1 MSLEKLLGIIA
12 RGEGEEVE
20 FNRSVA
26 GVAEAV
32 CAMANTKG
40 GYVLVGIDDRGRVT
54 GVEPE
59 EEEKLVSHLQGL
71 VPPPE
76 ISIEKIPVN
85 AKVILVVRVKRS
97 SRFISLGSVAYI
109 RVGRSNRPLDVEELA
124 IKSVEEL
131 KVSFD
136 ALPSPAPEEVLN
148 RRLFEEFLERRER
161 VRSIPIRGGFEDNL
175 TKLKVVKEGK
185 LTIAG
190 LLFFTD
196 NPQEYLPHAGARI
209 VRLTP
214 KMETEGLL
222 ELTGPLPKLI
232 DKAYD
237 EVVGK
242 VSKVFWRS
250 GAKREVLPLY
260 PEEAVREAIIN
271 AFAHRNYRINADVR
285 IIFREDSLL
294 IRNPGSFPAGVDP
307 ENPEHLPR
315 NPLICQFLYDMGYIE
330 RYGYG
335 IVRMREAV
343 ARHPFAEMEIST
355 GAMKTEVI
363 FKSAGPKLDEI
374 ERSIVL
380 ILKQESLSSGE
391 LAKRVGLSKTAVLN
405 KLKKLEALGLV
416 KYKGQ
421 GRGRRYFA

>member
-20 FNRSVA
+20 FKRSVA

-161 VRSIPIRGGFEDNL
+161 VRSIPIRGGLEDNL
-175 TKLKVVKEGK
+175 TKLKVVKERK

-214 KMETEGLL
+214 KVT
-222 ELTGPLPKLI
+222 
-232 DKAYD
+232 
-237 EVVGK
+237 
-242 VSKVFWRS
+242 SS
-250 GAKREVLPLY
+250 
-260 PEEAVREAIIN
+260 
-271 AFAHRNYRINADVR
+271 
-285 IIFREDSLL
+285 
-294 IRNPGSFPAGVDP
+294 
-307 ENPEHLPR
+307 
-315 NPLICQFLYDMGYIE
+315 
-330 RYGYG
+330 
-335 IVRMREAV
+335 
-343 ARHPFAEMEIST
+343 AR
-355 GAMKTEVI
+355 
-363 FKSAGPKLDEI
+363 
-374 ERSIVL
+374 
-380 ILKQESLSSGE
+380 
-391 LAKRVGLSKTAVLN
+391 
-405 KLKKLEALGLV
+405 
-416 KYKGQ
+416 
-421 GRGRRYFA
+421 